1 MLQIPYATF
10 AFGEIIWGRQAHQL
24 LVALRSL
31 LSENNLWRFS
41 TTPRSRIR
49 IPIRNGSTAYAI
61 DLRESQFSGELIDSF
76 SAISGTIKPAAM
88 GCGSFVLISARV
100 IEFTIRDLER
110 RSSCYCVADRNERK
124 PRILIRPSIIGRTI
138 SGD

>member
-1 MLQIPYATF
+1 MEVLHYATESNQDPYQEWLD
-10 AFGEIIWGRQAHQL
+10 G
-24 LVALRSL
+24 LRD
-31 LSENNLWRFS
+31 R
-41 TTPRSRIR
+41 
-49 IPIRNGSTAYAI
+49 
-61 DLRESQFSGELIDSF
+61 LRESQFSGELIGSF